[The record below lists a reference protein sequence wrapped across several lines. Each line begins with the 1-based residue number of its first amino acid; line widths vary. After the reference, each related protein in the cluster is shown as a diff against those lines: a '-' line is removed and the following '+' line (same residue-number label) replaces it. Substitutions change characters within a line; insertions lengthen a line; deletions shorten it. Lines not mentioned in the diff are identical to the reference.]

1 MKLSIIAA
9 MDERGGI
16 GWQNRLPWHL
26 PDDLKRFKQLTMGH
40 YLIIGRKTYE
50 SIGQPLVGRKMIVL
64 SRSQKTPLQQGV
76 LVVGNLESALEICHQ
91 AKENEVFVAGGAE
104 VFEAALPIADKLYL
118 TKVLAVV
125 EADTFF
131 PSWDE
136 GEWMIVYRF
145 DHPSDERHA
154 FAFQFIDYV
163 RRKPRVTRQS
173 LTS

>member
-1 MKLSIIAA
+1 MNLSIIAA

-26 PDDLKRFKQLTMGH
+26 PDDLKRFKKLTMGH
-40 YLIIGRKTYE
+40 TIIVGRKTYE
-50 SIGQPLVGRKMIVL
+50 SIGQPLPGRTIVVL
-64 SRSQKTPLQQGV
+64 SRNKNKLSHQGV
-76 LVVGNLESALEICHQ
+76 LVVGSLEAALEICRQ
-91 AKENEVFVAGGAE
+91 AKENEVFVAGGAG

-131 PSWDE
+131 PPWNE
-136 GEWMIVYRF
+136 GEWQVVYRF
-145 DHPSDERHA
+145 DHPGDERHA

-163 RRKPRVTRQS
+163 RKKPRVLTRS
-173 LTS
+173 LIS

>member
-1 MKLSIIAA
+1 MNLSIIAA

-16 GWQNRLPWHL
+16 GWRDRLPWHL
-26 PDDLKRFKQLTMGH
+26 PDDLKRFKRLTMGH
-40 YLIIGRKTYE
+40 HIIVGRKTYE
-50 SIGQPLVGRKMIVL
+50 SIGQPMVGRIMVVL
-64 SRSQKTPLQQGV
+64 SRNQNTLSQQGV
-76 LVVGNLESALEICHQ
+76 LVVGNLETALEICHQ

-131 PSWDE
+131 PPWE
-136 GEWMIVYRF
+136 EEEWEIVYRF
-145 DHPSDERHA
+145 DHPADERHA

-163 RRKPRVTRQS
+163 RKKPRDLIHS